1 MYTGIRHKAHAIGAR
16 ERSVARAATCLLA
29 AALLGAAFF
38 AGAQDELE
46 YQRRANRYEGIRA
59 KPVSGFDV
67 ELLAAQVDYSD
78 GAEQLGERFHVRF
91 FLKRPGAVHLV
102 VRELDYRHYYWLD
115 KVVPK
120 SPWQAGFA
128 NLFDWSTG
136 DVVQRLGDLRIS
148 DLGVVARLGKENPS
162 AVEEV
167 APVLFYQSQYPGKV
181 GGYVFRFKLREDARV
196 KGAIYKAGV
205 GEPVLS
211 RDLGRQPGG
220 RPFSF
225 KWSVAAPPAVEGEYQ
240 LVLSGYLLATSDP
253 ISQVV
258 RFYHRPT
265 IQ

>member
-1 MYTGIRHKAHAIGAR
+1 MTAGNQPESSFAPA
-16 ERSVARAATCLLA
+16 CLLA
-29 AALLGAAFF
+29 AALLGVVLF
-38 AGAQDELE
+38 ASAQDDLE

-78 GAEQLGERFHVRF
+78 NPEQLGERFHARF

-102 VRELDYRHYYWLD
+102 VRELDYRYYYWLD

-120 SPWQAGFA
+120 SPWQAGSA
-128 NLFDWSTG
+128 NEFDWSTG

-148 DLGVVARLGKENPS
+148 DLGVVARLGKDQPS

-167 APVLFYQSQYPGKV
+167 APVLLYQSQYSGKV

-196 KGAIYKAGV
+196 KGAIYKAGA
-205 GEPVLS
+205 GDPVLS

-225 KWSVAAPPAVEGEYQ
+225 KWSVGSTPVAEGEYQ
-240 LVLSGYLLATSDP
+240 VVLSGYLLSTSDP

-265 IQ
+265 LQ